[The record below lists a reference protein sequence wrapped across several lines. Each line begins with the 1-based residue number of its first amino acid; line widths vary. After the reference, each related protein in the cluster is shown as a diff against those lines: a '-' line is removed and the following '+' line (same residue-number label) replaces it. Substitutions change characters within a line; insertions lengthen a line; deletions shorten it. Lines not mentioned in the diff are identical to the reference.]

1 MLSEWKLDLDGDYQ
15 IEDGVVVDWT
25 LSMDSN
31 PFVNN
36 NFTIINLTGSTQIYS
51 LTTTLG
57 IMPVIPNG
65 LMRGAI
71 NVSFLDNNGDGAIL
85 GTSGAPIYQGV
96 VDGTVERTLW
106 DALMNFTTS
115 FNDAA
120 SINFGFSTR
129 EGVSQSIDMDI
140 GIKIMFS
147 LTAGDSAAVTSNF
160 DVVPVPL
167 PAAMWLFGS
176 GLLGLAGVTRRKVV

>member
-1 MLSEWKLDLDGDYQ
+1 MDLDGDYQ

-36 NFTIINLTGSTQIYS
+36 NFMIINLTGSTQIYS

-96 VDGTVERTLW
+96 VD
-106 DALMNFTTS
+106 
-115 FNDAA
+115 
-120 SINFGFSTR
+120 
-129 EGVSQSIDMDI
+129 
-140 GIKIMFS
+140 
-147 LTAGDSAAVTSNF
+147 
-160 DVVPVPL
+160 
-167 PAAMWLFGS
+167 
-176 GLLGLAGVTRRKVV
+176 